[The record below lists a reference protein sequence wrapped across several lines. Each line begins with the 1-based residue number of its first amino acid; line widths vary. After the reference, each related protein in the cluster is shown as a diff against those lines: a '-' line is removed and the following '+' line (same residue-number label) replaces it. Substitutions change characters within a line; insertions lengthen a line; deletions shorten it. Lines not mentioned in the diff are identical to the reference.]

1 MFIMSPLLSA
11 SALVALG
18 VVSAKGGDEA
28 TRSPDSGI
36 ELPLP
41 EVPVSETVNSPY
53 KGKAKWTMYYVVDVK
68 APAKTGAGTGKTVEL
83 LDGSKVKY
91 FWSKSE
97 ISKMRMEATALIVDI
112 DGSQQPITRVGPGRW
127 QAIPADH
134 YSKGNRGNMLYPW
147 VHVAA
152 DQSIYRYGSRVYC
165 KAADGKVTAD
175 GKIHDGYFW
184 VADTGGRIKGK
195 LRFDLF
201 VGRSNVY
208 MEMMNRSRN
217 PSPEVVIDRLPD
229 PPKGMDPKTKEGT
242 RRIFKGLGY
251 SPDEAEANESNNNH
265 QGGGLTYSTALRDFQ
280 EKHHRIPHVEYG
292 NTRGAVTLWYLTH
305 AALAVQKVG
314 KE

>member
-18 VVSAKGGDEA
+18 VVSAKGGAEA
-28 TRSPDSGI
+28 TRSLDSGI

-41 EVPVSETVNSPY
+41 EPPVAETVKSPF

-68 APAKTGAGTGKTVEL
+68 APAKTGSGTGKTVEL
-83 LDGSKVKY
+83 LDGSKVNY

-152 DQSIYRYGSRVYC
+152 DQSIYRKRPSEHRLKGVSRWRGVM
-165 KAADGKVTAD
+165 KVDACLN
-175 GKIHDGYFW
+175 HHSQ
-184 VADTGGRIKGK
+184 K
-195 LRFDLF
+195 LRS
-201 VGRSNVY
+201 GNGWGC
-208 MEMMNRSRN
+208 SRTMIGVR
-217 PSPEVVIDRLPD
+217 PSSAGSFRCRMGD
-229 PPKGMDPKTKEGT
+229 
-242 RRIFKGLGY
+242 
-251 SPDEAEANESNNNH
+251 S
-265 QGGGLTYSTALRDFQ
+265 
-280 EKHHRIPHVEYG
+280 
-292 NTRGAVTLWYLTH
+292 
-305 AALAVQKVG
+305 
-314 KE
+314 